1 MSSCLETAPRQTG
14 SNMAD
19 IVVALNPWNTEW
31 SENHNVT
38 LLLNCMEDIG
48 RDEKS

>member
-14 SNMAD
+14 SNKED

-31 SENHNVT
+31 SEKHNVI
-38 LLLNCMEDIG
+38 LLLNCKEDIG
-48 RDEKS
+48 SG